1 MHTNQN
7 VNGRRRGFF
16 GDTVTA
22 ESFDQFKKEALEI
35 RLARHEV
42 LLSDIRVLSDT
53 KLLYAG
59 VNYPMTDEAFGSLVK
74 LLGVNKTVLGNF
86 EGALGKEGRDR
97 ILDLMRE
104 ALSGKGGKNKITM
117 VLNRDKQCIV
127 DFRKDALSVLSN
139 SAYFNLFEDVMNHNN
154 GMHIKRMS
162 MSPNGSVEISV
173 INDNWQFQVAR
184 LKDEFFQSGLVFINR
199 PNQTIINSFNERL
212 VCTNGMVVS
221 EGGASITLKSS
232 SSVHLNGFFEQVRN
246 ITQNDGLENEFK
258 NRVTRMMKTIASY
271 NEMHAAYTTVKYH
284 LSVED
289 TGVVELL
296 NSFIPMQEVR
306 REYIVQTGLDIEDHS
321 KYWKKAETS
330 MTVWELVNG
339 LTDISSHPEKYGISL
354 KGGNHAIF
362 SLQKT
367 AGELAFKKEYDLEM
381 EMPRIF
387 DTKTRINKDF
397 EGETE
402 SGIVY

>member
-7 VNGRRRGFF
+7 LNGRRRGFF
-16 GDTVTA
+16 GDTVSV
-22 ESFDQFKKEALEI
+22 EDFDKFKKDALEI
-35 RLARHEV
+35 KLIRQEV
-42 LLSDIRVLSDT
+42 LLSDIRIVSET
-53 KLLYAG
+53 KLAYGGA
-59 VNYPMTDEAFGSLVK
+59 NYTMTDDAFGSLVK

-86 EGALGKEGRDR
+86 EDALGKEGRDR
-97 ILDLMRE
+97 IIDLMRQ
-104 ALSGKGGKNKITM
+104 ALSGKGAKGKVTM
-117 VLNRDKQCIV
+117 VLSPQKQAIV
-127 DFRKDALSVLSN
+127 DFRKDAMAVLSN
-139 SAYFNLFEDVMNHNN
+139 KAYFQLFEDVMDSNS

-162 MSPNGSVEISV
+162 LSANGSVEISV
-173 INDNWQFQVAR
+173 INPNWEFQVAR

-221 EGGASITLKSS
+221 EAGASITLKSS
-232 SSVHLNGFFEQVRN
+232 STVHLNGFFEQVRN

-258 NRVTRMMKTIASY
+258 SRVTRMMKTIASY
-271 NEMHAAYTTVKYH
+271 SEMHAAYTNVKYH

-296 NSFIPMQEVR
+296 NSFIPLQDVR
-306 REYIVQTGLDIEDHS
+306 REYVAQTGLDIENMP

-339 LTDISSHPEKYGISL
+339 LTDVSSHPERYGISL
-354 KGGNHAIF
+354 KGGNHAVF

-381 EMPRIF
+381 EVPRIF
-387 DTKTRINKDF
+387 DTKARIGRDF